1 MANLEDLCLLDFLE
15 RLAEGIVAVVGPHC
29 EVVVHD
35 FSNLEHS
42 AVIVTGN
49 VSGRGPGAPVPD
61 IEFISSGLKADTSD
75 ELNYR
80 IKIGSRE
87 LQSSTIWIRDNDGIP
102 VGAVCINLDYFEL
115 NQAYNILDRLT
126 AQTRKAPQ
134 LTVEDTWAKDVDD
147 LIKLSV
153 VAYIRQ
159 ASIPNIE
166 AMSHNNKLQLIKT
179 VEERGLF
186 KIRGATSRLAEI
198 LNVSR
203 ASIYNYRAKL
213 NEKNLAKESPIA
225 EQ

>member
-1 MANLEDLCLLDFLE
+1 MSNLENLGLLELLG

-42 AVIVTGN
+42 AVIVKGN

-61 IEFISSGLKADTSD
+61 IEFISSGLKADASD
-75 ELNYR
+75 EFNYR

-87 LQSSTIWIRDNDGIP
+87 LQSSTIWVRDDDGIP
-102 VGAVCINLDYFEL
+102 VGAVCINLDFFEL
-115 NQAYNILDRLT
+115 NQAYNVLDRLT
-126 AQTRKAPQ
+126 AQTRKEPE

-147 LIKLSV
+147 LIRLSV

-159 ASIPNIE
+159 AGIPNIE
-166 AMSHNNKLQLIKT
+166 AMTHKNKLQLIKK
-179 VEERGLF
+179 VDERGFF

-213 NEKNLAKESPIA
+213 DEKNLVREAPIA
-225 EQ
+225 E

>member
-1 MANLEDLCLLDFLE
+1 MTNLEDLGLLDLLK
-15 RLAEGIVAVVGPHC
+15 RLAEGIVAVVGQNC

-49 VSGRGPGAPVPD
+49 VSGRGTGAPVPD
-61 IEFISSGLKADTSD
+61 LEFISSSLKADASD

-80 IKIGSRE
+80 IKIGSRD

-102 VGAVCINLDYFEL
+102 VGAVCINLDFFEL
-115 NQAYNILDRLT
+115 NQAFNILDRVT
-126 AQTRKAPQ
+126 AQTRKEPE

-159 ASIPNIE
+159 AGISNIE
-166 AMSHNNKLQLIKT
+166 AMTHRNKLQLIEK

-203 ASIYNYRAKL
+203 ASIYNYRSKL
-213 NEKNLAKESPIA
+213 NEKNLAKEYTII
-225 EQ
+225 EG

>member
-1 MANLEDLCLLDFLE
+1 MSNLKNLVSLDLLE
-15 RLAEGIVAVVGPHC
+15 RLAEGIVAVVGQHC

-42 AVIVTGN
+42 AVIVKGN

-61 IEFISSGLKADTSD
+61 IEFISSGLQADASD

-102 VGAVCINLDYFEL
+102 VGAVCINLDFFEL
-115 NQAYNILDRLT
+115 NQAYNVLDRLT
-126 AQTRKAPQ
+126 AQTRKEPE

-159 ASIPNIE
+159 AGIPNVE
-166 AMSHNNKLQLIKT
+166 AMTHKNKLQLIEK

-186 KIRGATSRLAEI
+186 KIRGAASRLAEI

-203 ASIYNYRAKL
+203 ASIYNYRSKL
-213 NEKNLAKESPIA
+213 DEKNHVRESPIA
-225 EQ
+225 G